1 MNDEHATAYI
11 SAGPMTE
18 DDALQNAS
26 SPAITKETKVGP
38 HQRWCLP
45 TSSMKYTLTQAL

>member
-26 SPAITKETKVGP
+26 SPAITSETKVGP
-38 HQRWCLP
+38 H
-45 TSSMKYTLTQAL
+45 